1 MTSKNRAESVSSS
14 PRWGNTT
21 KLVVGLT
28 LVAIVA
34 SFLVRFQ
41 NFVAPLILA
50 FMLSYLLYPVADWL
64 RVKAHISWRVVVSTI
79 YLILILSLAG
89 LLAWGGLALLE
100 QAQSL
105 IRFLERAINSLPEY
119 LSQLSTMALQIGPF
133 QADFTEFD
141 LGTISEQILRSVQ
154 PLLNGAGT
162 LVGSIA
168 SSTATTIGWVLFV
181 IVVSY
186 FILAETEGIPG
197 RIIYLRVPGYQ
208 QDFER
213 LGRELGNIWNA
224 FLRGQIVLIVL
235 TVLVYSLMLGIM
247 GVRFY
252 IGLALLAGTARL
264 VPYIGPAVAWSAYGL
279 VAFFQVI
286 PFEMSQWGY
295 VLMVVGTAWLIDV
308 IIDNLVTP
316 RVLADALQLHPA
328 AVLLAALIAVSLLG
342 LMGIILAAPVLA
354 TLLLVVRYA
363 ARKLMD
369 LDPWADVRTAPP
381 PPPISS
387 YLLSLLE
394 RGSRAWNWVRAR
406 FSKHQPDSN
415 QELTLNLPEE
425 KDDQGLNSTI
435 KNGGN

>member
-1 MTSKNRAESVSSS
+1 MTPKNRTGSAASS

-28 LVAIVA
+28 LVAVVA
-34 SFLVRFQ
+34 GILLRFQ

-64 RVKAHISWRVVVSTI
+64 RGKAHISWRFVVSAI
-79 YLILILSLAG
+79 YLLLLLSLAG
-89 LLAWGGLALLE
+89 LLAWGGLALVE
-100 QAQSL
+100 QAQGL
-105 IRFLERAINSLPEY
+105 IRFLERAVNSLPEY
-119 LSQLSTMALQIGPF
+119 VSQLSTMALQIGPF
-133 QADFTEFD
+133 QADFTDFD
-141 LGTISEQILRSVQ
+141 LGTLSEQVLRSVQ

-168 SSTATTIGWVLFV
+168 SSTATTIGWILFI

-197 RIIYLRVPGYQ
+197 RIINLRIPGYQ

-235 TVLVYSLMLGIM
+235 TVFVYSLMLGIM

-252 IGLALLAGTARL
+252 IGLALLAGAGRL

-279 VAFFQVI
+279 VAFFQVT

-295 VLMVVGTAWLIDV
+295 VLMVVGAAWLIDV

-363 ARKLMD
+363 IRKLMD
-369 LDPWADVRTAPP
+369 LDPWVDVRTAPP

-387 YLLSLLE
+387 YFQPLLTSGG
-394 RGSRAWNWVRAR
+394 RVWAWAAAR
-406 FSKHQPDSN
+406 FARSETGGN
-415 QELTLNLPEE
+415 QEISQKELPVEQLEE
-425 KDDQGLNSTI
+425 KNSQ
-435 KNGGN
+435 